1 LAFGQ
6 IGWRSWSENAIIDIL
21 FRADRVTDLVANSDD
36 RRILDSAVV
45 RMFDLWNLSPEER
58 RTLEAIEDFDGADNN
73 GRKLLLLRIWQS
85 LDALTS
91 GDDGKAAQ
99 WLRSNNL
106 DMGKPPIDAMGTLG
120 GLEIV
125 ADYLDGHR
133 NYGGF
138 G

>member
-1 LAFGQ
+1 
-6 IGWRSWSENAIIDIL
+6 
-21 FRADRVTDLVANSDD
+21 VTDPLANSDD
-36 RRILDSAVV
+36 RRILDCAVG
-45 RMFDLWNLSPEER
+45 RMFDLWNLSLEKR
-58 RTLEAIEDFDGADNN
+58 RTLEAIEDFEGPDHN
-73 GRKLLLLRIWQS
+73 GRKLFLLRIWQS

-91 GDDGKAAQ
+91 GDDGKAGQ

-106 DMGKPPIDAMGTLG
+106 DLGKPPIDAMGTLR

>member
-1 LAFGQ
+1 M
-6 IGWRSWSENAIIDIL
+6 
-21 FRADRVTDLVANSDD
+21 TDPVATADD
-36 RRILDSAVV
+36 RRILDGAVA

-58 RTLEAIEDFDGADNN
+58 RTLEAIEDFDGPDNN

-91 GDDGKAAQ
+91 GDDTKAGQ
-99 WLRSNNL
+99 WLRLINL
-106 DMGKPPIDAMGTLG
+106 DMGKRPIDVMTTLE
-120 GLEIV
+120 GLELV

-133 NYGGF
+133 NFGGF